1 MTIRDPRL
9 KVPLQR
15 KEFISGLGKG
25 IQDKSKTIISNRNS
39 VVEIIEGDVMSTSY
53 CPVLALNIWWEAV
66 LTVDAAWSSNVV
78 NLALDREGDT
88 SSRAE

>member
-1 MTIRDPRL
+1 
-9 KVPLQR
+9 
-15 KEFISGLGKG
+15 
-25 IQDKSKTIISNRNS
+25 
-39 VVEIIEGDVMSTSY
+39 MSTSY